1 MQHATG
7 GPEEQMFQTW
17 ALEGISKIDMINDK
31 SDLILSSCCFNV
43 LDSIYPRH
51 CKDRTN
57 TYQNNSSGQLFAT
70 IINNLFCWESGIKH
84 LLCLWS
90 FYCFNAIYM
99 TWTNNSLGWSWHWMG
114 RWPSAHLP
122 MSIAPSMHDLFR
134 HLNTDSMSLS
144 SHPHYDHYKW

>member
-17 ALEGISKIDMINDK
+17 ALEGISKLDMINDK

-51 CKDRTN
+51 SKGRTN

-70 IINNLFCWESGIKH
+70 IFPVERAGSNIFYVYGLFIG
-84 LLCLWS
+84 
-90 FYCFNAIYM
+90 
-99 TWTNNSLGWSWHWMG
+99 
-114 RWPSAHLP
+114 
-122 MSIAPSMHDLFR
+122 SM
-134 HLNTDSMSLS
+134 
-144 SHPHYDHYKW
+144 PY